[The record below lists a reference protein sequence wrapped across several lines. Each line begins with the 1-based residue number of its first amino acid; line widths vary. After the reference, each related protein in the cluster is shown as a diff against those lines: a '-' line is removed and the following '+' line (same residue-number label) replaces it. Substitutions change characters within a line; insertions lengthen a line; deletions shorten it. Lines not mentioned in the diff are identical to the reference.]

1 MHDKTLFF
9 FDRKALAAANN
20 TEITSKL
27 IDMRFNGDDVDG
39 RLFINAQLGAA
50 PSSGVVRF
58 KVLTSYDG
66 STWVDLLAVNNSGAT
81 LYTGR
86 LPLGIRRYLKAE
98 AKVTT
103 ELNAANTVFAEITD
117 AIENGLDMNLVQK
130 SPDTDQAAAGD
141 AVRASVEG

>member
-66 STWVDLLAVNNSGAT
+66 SSWVDLLTVNNSGQT
-81 LYTGR
+81 LYKGR
-86 LPLGIRRYLKAE
+86 LPRGIRRYLKAE

-103 ELNAANTVFAEITD
+103 ELNAATTVFAEITD

-141 AVRASVEG
+141 TVRATVES

>member
-50 PSSGVVRF
+50 PSSGVVQF
-58 KVLTSYDG
+58 KVQTSYDG
-66 STWVDLLAVNNSGAT
+66 STWVDLISVNNSGQT
-81 LYTGR
+81 LYKGR
-86 LPLGIRRYLKAE
+86 LPRGVRRYLKAE

-103 ELNAANTVFAEITD
+103 QLDAATTVFAEITD
-117 AIENGLDMNLVQK
+117 AIENDLDMNLVQK

-141 AVRASVEG
+141 TVRASVES

>member
-66 STWVDLLAVNNSGAT
+66 SSWVDLLTVNNSGQT
-81 LYTGR
+81 LYKGR
-86 LPLGIRRYLKAE
+86 LPRGVRRYLKAE

-141 AVRASVEG
+141 TVRATVES

>member
-20 TEITSKL
+20 TEIASKL

-81 LYTGR
+81 LYKGR

>member
-27 IDMRFNGDDVDG
+27 IDMRFNGDDIDG

-50 PSSGVVRF
+50 PTEGVVRF

-66 STWVDLLAVNNSGAT
+66 STWVDLLTVNNAGQT
-81 LYTGR
+81 LYKGP
-86 LPLGIRRYLKAE
+86 LPRGVRRYLKAE

-103 ELNAANTVFAEITD
+103 GLGAATTVFAEITD
-117 AIENGLDMNLVQK
+117 ALENGLDMNLVQK

-141 AVRASVEG
+141 TVRATVES